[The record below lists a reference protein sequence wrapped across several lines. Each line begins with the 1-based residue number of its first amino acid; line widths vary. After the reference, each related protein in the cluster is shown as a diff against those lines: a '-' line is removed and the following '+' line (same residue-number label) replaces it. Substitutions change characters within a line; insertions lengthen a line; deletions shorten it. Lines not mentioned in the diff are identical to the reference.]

1 MDPFLSQILL
11 WGLNWA
17 PQDWLPCDGTSLS
30 VSQNQALYA
39 LLGTT
44 YGGSPN
50 VNFNLPDFRGRVPL
64 GYNPYAGLPGLSQ
77 NILGGKGGFETVA
90 LNESNLAPHTHTATV
105 SATAISV
112 TIKASSASGTDNVP
126 GTNSSTTLAASMVG
140 RTPGSSIYNNQPP
153 TVALNTAS
161 TVTGGFTVANS
172 QTGGNVAHENR
183 QPYLVVNF
191 IIATSGIFPPRP

>member
-11 WGLNWA
+11 WSLNWA
-17 PQDWLPCDGTSLS
+17 PQGWLSCDGTSLS
-30 VSQNQALYA
+30 VSQNNALYA
-39 LLGTT
+39 LIGNI
-44 YGGSPN
+44 YGGN
-50 VNFNLPDFRGRVPL
+50 TTNFNLPDFRGRVPL

-77 NILGGKGGFETVA
+77 YMLGAKGGLETVT
-90 LNESNLAPHTHTATV
+90 LNESNLAPHTHAANV
-105 SATAISV
+105 SASAISV
-112 TIKASSASGTDNVP
+112 TIKASSVAGTDNIP
-126 GTNSSTTLAASMVG
+126 GTNNSTTLAASMAG
-140 RTPGSSIYNNQPP
+140 RSAGSFIYNNQTP

-191 IIATSGIFPPRP
+191 IIATTGLFPSRP